1 MLKKYIINFGYV
13 LSFVLPFIFLFFL
26 FIKFEIHQDRTNIAY
41 WGLIPFIIYFLT
53 FSWFSSNLFDGI
65 INLFSG
71 TIDNCISNKKSI
83 FWSLTGLSVSTLAIL
98 LDFIIFNFIKF
109 LNLYEQVFS
118 IFEVLL
124 FFTTVTLLLNIM
136 ENIDKYYNRLP
147 SNFYYFFKKKNANK
161 NKKTSSK
168 EAQILAAKVLIK
180 VAKENNEPEM
190 EKVGKDFLNKNK

>member
-1 MLKKYIINFGYV
+1 MFSCNLIN
-13 LSFVLPFIFLFFL
+13 
-26 FIKFEIHQDRTNIAY
+26 
-41 WGLIPFIIYFLT
+41 
-53 FSWFSSNLFDGI
+53 GI

-71 TIDNCISNKKSI
+71 TIDNRISNKKSI

-118 IFEVLL
+118 IFEALL
-124 FFTTVTLLLNIM
+124 FLTTSALLINIYK
-136 ENIDKYYNRLP
+136 NLDKYFNKISLY
-147 SNFYYFFKKKNANK
+147 FYYFFKKKKANK

-180 VAKENNEPEM
+180 VAKKNNEPEM
-190 EKVGKDFLNKNK
+190 EKVGKDFLTKNK